1 MKSYTI
7 NLGPSEKFSK
17 KSVEVEI
24 WDLALDLLLFVLF
37 ATPGNNCFLGWPGL
51 AWRSAHD
58 GLVGTLK
65 LLPSMYK
72 AL

>member
-37 ATPGNNCFLGWPGL
+37 ATPGNNCFWAGLGWPGGQL
-51 AWRSAHD
+51 RHFD
-58 GLVGTLK
+58 PVFLRYG
-65 LLPSMYK
+65 
-72 AL
+72 